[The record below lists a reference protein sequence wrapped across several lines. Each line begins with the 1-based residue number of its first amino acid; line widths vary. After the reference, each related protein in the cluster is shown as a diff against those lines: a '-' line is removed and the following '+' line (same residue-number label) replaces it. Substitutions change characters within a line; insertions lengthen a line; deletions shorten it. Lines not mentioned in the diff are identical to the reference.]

1 MIGYRKMKAAGLWK
15 LSRDGYDVV
24 YTRKAFDK
32 ETGKEKDSKVQKVTS
47 EQVQAQADSLSATIN
62 ALGEDRKDLL
72 EAIKDI
78 KEQEALVL

>member
-1 MIGYRKMKAAGLWK
+1 
-15 LSRDGYDVV
+15 
-24 YTRKAFDK
+24 
-32 ETGKEKDSKVQKVTS
+32 
-47 EQVQAQADSLSATIN
+47 VQAQADSLSATIN